1 MRKAF
6 GALTTNIPRPPFI
19 GGLLPKFE
27 SVAGPVLL
35 PTASG
40 EPVPALKTPAEVLEA
55 LAPKLTRE
63 EELYALSIV
72 DLAKQTLGDDAAVL
86 ISGDAVLEPR
96 AAVRVLLA
104 VLGTGRAPALEQL
117 PPQIVSLV
125 RQLLVA
131 VNGGQAER
139 SGAASGSA
147 NRDEA
152 IAAIAKLDA
161 DERQVLASETQ
172 DLLNRL
178 WDRILTRLAPM
189 AGVSPPPPAAARP
202 VFEQRQPAT
211 GRAAGDFRQGSSVM
225 KTSSSQTLARPPA
238 GANSGAAATQ
248 AAVSYTGAED
258 GGSRRGR
265 MRTMVRDLDGTER
278 PDLVA
283 PPPPPKVSAVPKKV
297 SGRQGSF
304 FLAQEEEALARK

>member
-131 VNGGQAER
+131 VNGGQVER
-139 SGAASGSA
+139 SGAAGGSA

-161 DERQVLASETQ
+161 AERQVLASETQ

-178 WDRILTRLAPM
+178 WDKILTRLAPM
-189 AGVSPPPPAAARP
+189 AGVAPPPPAAARP

-225 KTSSSQTLARPPA
+225 KTSRSQTLTQPPG

-248 AAVSYTGAED
+248 AGAED
-258 GGSRRGR
+258 GGARRGR
-265 MRTMVRDLDGTER
+265 MRSMVRDLDGTER

-304 FLAQEEEALARK
+304 LLAQEEEALARK